1 MQNKKRK
8 TAIFTLSF
16 GLIVL
21 CSFTLSNKFDKKS
34 SSKDQRI
41 EQRVDSVLKLMT
53 LEEKIGQMIQYN
65 GGFDVT
71 GPTKGDVDVAGEIRK
86 GMCGSLLN
94 VVGTEAV
101 RKAQKVA
108 VEESR
113 LKIPLIIGLDVIHG
127 FKTIFP
133 VPLGEAASWDM
144 SLIELGAR
152 TAAVEAS
159 AAGINWTFA
168 PMVDICRDARWG
180 RIMEGAGEDP
190 YYGSQVAI
198 ARVHG
203 FQGNDLAANNTI
215 VACAKHF
222 AAYGGAEA
230 GRDYNIVDV
239 SERTMNEIYLPPFKA
254 AVDAG
259 VQTFMNSFNEI
270 GGVPSTSNQD
280 LTVKTLKKQWGF
292 DGFIVSD
299 WGSVQ
304 EMINHGVAAN
314 DYEAARW
321 AMKGVCDMEMVT
333 QCYLKSYKELLK
345 NNEVSMK
352 DIDDAVRRV
361 LRVKFRLGLF
371 DDPYRYCDAKREK
384 SEILTKETRESAR
397 KVAQGSIVLLK
408 NEKQLL
414 PLKKDVKTI
423 AVIGPL
429 ADSQKDMIG
438 EWSAFGEGKD
448 AVSFLQGI
456 KSKVSSSTKVIY
468 EKGCDLEAPQEDFS
482 KAVEAASKADV
493 VVVCLGESRDMS
505 GEAHSRGQIDLPG
518 SQEQMLKAIVKTG
531 KPVVLLVSNGRP
543 LILTWEDKNV
553 NAILDTWFLGT
564 EAGNAAADVLFG
576 DYNPSGKLP
585 VTFPYHQGQ
594 IPIYYN
600 YKTTGRPYDKNSR
613 YNSRYIDI
621 PNAPLYPFGYG
632 LSYTKFDYSGLTLSK
647 TKIGKTESFQ
657 VSVTVKNTGSFDGQ
671 EVVQLYLRNRFA
683 DVTRPVK
690 ELRGFQKVAIAKG
703 ASKTI
708 SFTVKP
714 ADLEYYDRT
723 MTKVVK
729 SGAYQVFVGTNSS
742 ETLQADF
749 SVE

>member
-1 MQNKKRK
+1 MSPQ
-8 TAIFTLSF
+8 
-16 GLIVL
+16 
-21 CSFTLSNKFDKKS
+21 
-34 SSKDQRI
+34 DQRV

-53 LEEKIGQMIQYN
+53 LDEKIGQMIQYN

-71 GPTKGDVDVAGEIRK
+71 GPTKGDVDVAGEIRR

-113 LKIPLIIGLDVIHG
+113 LKIPLIIGYDVIHG
-127 FKTIFP
+127 YKTIFP
-133 VPLGEAASWDM
+133 VPLGEAACWDM
-144 SLIELGAR
+144 NLIELGAR
-152 TAAVEAS
+152 TAASEAS

-168 PMVDICRDARWG
+168 PMVDVCRDARWG

-203 FQGNDLAANNTI
+203 FQGKDLSAPNTI

-270 GGVPSTSNQD
+270 NGIPSTSNQD

-345 NNEVSMK
+345 NKDVSIS

-384 SEILTKETRESAR
+384 TDILNKETRENAR
-397 KVAQGSIVLLK
+397 KVAQGSMVLLK
-408 NEKQLL
+408 NDKQLL
-414 PLKKDVKTI
+414 PLKKGLKTI

-438 EWSAFGEGKD
+438 EWSALGDGKD
-448 AVSFLQGI
+448 AISFLQGI

-468 EKGCDLEAPQEDFS
+468 EKGCELEAAQNDFS
-482 KAVEAASKADV
+482 KAVAAAQSADV

-505 GEAHSRGQIDLPG
+505 GEAHSRGKIDLPG
-518 SQEQMLKAIVKTG
+518 SQEEMLKAIVKTG

-543 LILTWEDKNV
+543 LVLTWEDEHV
-553 NAILDTWFLGT
+553 NAIVETWFLGT

-594 IPIYYN
+594 VPIYYN
-600 YKTTGRPYDKNSR
+600 YKTTGRPYNKDSR

-621 PNAPLYPFGYG
+621 PNAPLYSFGYG
-632 LSYTKFDYSGLTLSK
+632 LSYSKFEYSALTLSK
-647 TKIGKTESFQ
+647 TKIAKSESFK
-657 VSVTVKNTGSFDGQ
+657 VSVNIKNNSQYDGQ

-690 ELRGFQKVAIAKG
+690 ELRGFQKIAIAKG
-703 ASKTI
+703 ETKTV
-708 SFTVKP
+708 SFNVTP
-714 ADLEYYDRT
+714 ADLEYYDRS
-723 MTKVVK
+723 MVKVVK
-729 SGAYQVFVGTNSS
+729 AGAYQVFVGTSSS
-742 ETLQADF
+742 ETQQADF
-749 SVE
+749 VVE

>member
-1 MQNKKRK
+1 MFNRTKK
-8 TAIFTLSF
+8 TAIFLAGI
-16 GLIVL
+16 GLIAL
-21 CSFTLSNKFDKKS
+21 SSFTFLDSTTKKMS
-34 SSKDQRI
+34 PEDQRV

-53 LEEKIGQMIQYN
+53 IDEKIGQMIQYN

-71 GPTKGDVDVAGEIRK
+71 GPIKSEVDVAGEIRK

-113 LKIPLIIGLDVIHG
+113 LKIPLIIGYDVIHG
-127 FKTIFP
+127 YKTIFP

-144 SLIELGAR
+144 NLIELGAR
-152 TAAVEAS
+152 TAASEAS
-159 AAGINWTFA
+159 ASGINWTFA
-168 PMVDICRDARWG
+168 PMVDVCRDARWG
-180 RIMEGAGEDP
+180 RIMEGAGEDA

-203 FQGNDLAANNTI
+203 FQGKDLSAPNTI

-239 SERTMNEIYLPPFKA
+239 SDRTMNEVYLPPFKA

-270 GGVPSTSNQD
+270 NGVPSTSNQD
-280 LTVKTLKKQWGF
+280 LTVKLLKKQWGF

-345 NNEVSMK
+345 NKEVSMN

-384 SEILTKETRESAR
+384 TDILNKETRESAR

-414 PLKKDVKTI
+414 PLKKDLKTI

-438 EWSAFGEGKD
+438 EWSALGDGKD

-468 EKGCDLEAPQEDFS
+468 EKGCELEAPQTDFS
-482 KAVEAASKADV
+482 KAVAAAQSADV

-505 GEAHSRGQIDLPG
+505 GEAHSRGSIDLPG
-518 SQEQMLKAIVKTG
+518 SQEEMLKAIVKTG
-531 KPVVLLVSNGRP
+531 KPVVVLVSNGRP
-543 LILTWEDKNV
+543 LVLTWADAHV
-553 NAILDTWFLGT
+553 NAMLETWFLGT

-594 IPIYYN
+594 VPIYYN

-632 LSYTKFDYSGLTLSK
+632 LSYSKFEYSALTLSQ
-647 TKIGKTESFQ
+647 TKIAK
-657 VSVTVKNTGSFDGQ
+657 TGSFKVSVNIKNNSNYDGL
-671 EVVQLYLRNRFA
+671 EVVQLYLRNRVA

-703 ASKTI
+703 ETKTV
-708 SFTVKP
+708 SFTVTP
-714 ADLEYYDRT
+714 ADLEYYDRS

-729 SGAYQVFVGTNSS
+729 SGAYQVFVGTSS
-742 ETLQADF
+742 QEVQQADF
-749 SVE
+749 TVE